1 MLLEESTFPPKT
13 QPGHSRAQE
22 IRRLAA
28 LQSYEIMDTP
38 PEAAFDDLAR
48 LASYIC
54 NTPISL
60 VSLLDGERQWFK
72 ARTDQNWP
80 ESTPREL
87 AFCQHAIQGRTLYE
101 VEDATLHP
109 LFEHN
114 ELVTGAPNIR
124 FYAGYPLLT
133 PQGDALGTLCAIDTV
148 PRRLTDSQRNALAVL
163 AREVVAHLELRR
175 ARLELE
181 QERLKLDDLLRL
193 ANDTAENLYLS
204 KSQNEIFI
212 KQDHKLM
219 RLKTADIRYIEALG
233 DYVNIFAGSERFTIY
248 STMKELE
255 SRLPVRDFAR
265 VHRKYIVRLD
275 RIITIE
281 SDAVLVEADRGA
293 EGGPSLLPV
302 PIGNSFKASLLS
314 RLNLV

>member
-1 MLLEESTFPPKT
+1 MLLEASPPSLKP
-13 QPGHSRAQE
+13 QPGLSRAQE

-28 LQSYEIMDTP
+28 LQSYEIMDSP
-38 PEAAFDDLAR
+38 AEAAFDDLAR
-48 LASYIC
+48 LASIIC
-54 NTPISL
+54 NTPVSL

-72 ARTDQNWP
+72 ARTDQQWP
-80 ESTPREL
+80 TSTPREL
-87 AFCQHAIQGRTLYE
+87 AFCQQTIQGNTLYE
-101 VEDATLHP
+101 VEDASCHP

-114 ELVTGAPNIR
+114 ELVTGTPNIR

-133 PQGDALGTLCAIDTV
+133 PQGDALGTLCALDTV
-148 PRRLTDSQRNALAVL
+148 PRRLTDGQRDALAVL
-163 AREVVAHLELRR
+163 SREVVAHLELRR

-193 ANDTAENLYLS
+193 ANDTAESLYLS

-212 KQDHKLM
+212 KQDHRLL
-219 RLKTADIRYIEALG
+219 RLKTTDIRYVEALG
-233 DYVNIFAGSERFTIY
+233 DYVNIYAGPERYTIY

-255 SRLPVRDFAR
+255 ARLPAHEFAR

-275 RIITIE
+275 RIIAIE
-281 SDAVLVEADRGA
+281 SDALLMETDRGA

-302 PIGNSFKASLLS
+302 PIGNSFKAGLLS

>member
-1 MLLEESTFPPKT
+1 
-13 QPGHSRAQE
+13 
-22 IRRLAA
+22 
-28 LQSYEIMDTP
+28 MDTP
-38 PEAAFDDLAR
+38 AEAAFDDLAR
-48 LASYIC
+48 LASIIC

-80 ESTPREL
+80 VSTPREL
-87 AFCQHAIQGRTLYE
+87 AFCQQAIQGKTLYE
-101 VEDATLHP
+101 VEDATCHP

-114 ELVTGAPNIR
+114 ALVTGAPNIR

-133 PQGDALGTLCAIDTV
+133 AQGDALGTLCAIDTV
-148 PRRLTDSQRNALAVL
+148 PRRLNDGQRDALAVL
-163 AREVVAHLELRR
+163 SREVVAHLELRR

-181 QERLKLDDLLRL
+181 MERQKLDDLLRL
-193 ANDTAENLYLS
+193 ANGTAESLYLS
-204 KSQNEIFI
+204 RSHNEIFI
-212 KQDHKLM
+212 KQDHRLI
-219 RLKTADIRYIEALG
+219 RLKTADIRYVEALG
-233 DYVNIFAGSERFTIY
+233 DYVNIYAGSERYTIY

-255 SRLPVRDFAR
+255 TRLPAHDFAR

-275 RIITIE
+275 RIIAIE
-281 SDAVLVEADRGA
+281 SDALLMETDRGA

-302 PIGNSFKASLLS
+302 PIGNSFKAGLLS

>member
-1 MLLEESTFPPKT
+1 MLLQASSFPSKT
-13 QPGHSRAQE
+13 QAGLSRAQE

-38 PEAAFDDLAR
+38 AEAAFDDLAR
-48 LASYIC
+48 LASIIC

-80 ESTPREL
+80 VSTPREL
-87 AFCQHAIQGRTLYE
+87 AFCQQAIQGKTLYE
-101 VEDATLHP
+101 VEDATCHP

-114 ELVTGAPNIR
+114 ALVTGAPNIR

-133 PQGDALGTLCAIDTV
+133 AQGDALGTLCAIDTV
-148 PRRLTDSQRNALAVL
+148 PRRLNDGQRDALAVL
-163 AREVVAHLELRR
+163 SREVVAHLELRR

-181 QERLKLDDLLRL
+181 LERQKLDDLLRL
-193 ANDTAENLYLS
+193 ANGTAESLYLS
-204 KSQNEIFI
+204 KSHNEIFI
-212 KQDHKLM
+212 KQDHRLI
-219 RLKTADIRYIEALG
+219 RLKTADIRYVEALG
-233 DYVNIFAGSERFTIY
+233 DYVNIYADSERYTIY

-255 SRLPVRDFAR
+255 TRLPTHDFAR

-275 RIITIE
+275 RIIAIE
-281 SDAVLVEADRGA
+281 SDALLMETDRGA

-302 PIGNSFKASLLS
+302 PIGNSFKAGLLG

>member
-1 MLLEESTFPPKT
+1 MLLEEATSYPRV
-13 QPGHSRAQE
+13 QAGLSRAQE
-22 IRRLAA
+22 IRRLTA
-28 LQSYEIMDTP
+28 LQSYEILDTTQ
-38 PEAAFDDLAR
+38 EAAFDDLAR
-48 LASYIC
+48 LASVIC
-54 NTPISL
+54 NTPVSL

-72 ARTDQNWP
+72 ARTDCHWP
-80 ESTPREL
+80 ASTPREL

-101 VEDATLHP
+101 VEDAACHP

-114 ELVTGAPNIR
+114 QMVTGEPNIR

-133 PQGDALGTLCAIDTV
+133 PQGDALGTLCVIDTV
-148 PRRLTDSQRNALAVL
+148 PRRLTDGQRDALAVL
-163 AREVVAHLELRR
+163 SREVVAHLELRR

-181 QERLKLDDLLRL
+181 QERRKLDDLLRL
-193 ANDTAENLYLS
+193 ANDTAESLYLS

-212 KQDHKLM
+212 KQDSKLL
-219 RLKTADIRYIEALG
+219 RLKTADIRYVEALG
-233 DYVNIFAGSERFTIY
+233 DYVNIYAGPERYTIY

-255 SRLPVRDFAR
+255 SRLPTRDFAR

-275 RIITIE
+275 RIIAIE
-281 SDAVLVEADRGA
+281 SDALLVEADRGA

-302 PIGNSFKASLLS
+302 PIGNSFKAGLLS